1 VHLECCVIYLSCEVL
16 HDTGMAGPKGRSAD
30 SAPPAQRR
38 PHGDQ
43 DLLIISQAQTEHL
56 RKIES
61 RISTPDL
68 GAGAGTD
75 EEPEPDTH
83 RGSEVVCGVAQ
94 VPCRVSLSP
103 RTCIRNK
110 TGR

>member
-1 VHLECCVIYLSCEVL
+1 MTLAWQVQ
-16 HDTGMAGPKGRSAD
+16 KGVQRTALLRLNADARRSG
-30 SAPPAQRR
+30 SNV
-38 PHGDQ
+38 
-43 DLLIISQAQTEHL
+43 LIISQVQSAFL
-56 RKIES
+56 RKVES
-61 RISTPDL
+61 SVPTPDL